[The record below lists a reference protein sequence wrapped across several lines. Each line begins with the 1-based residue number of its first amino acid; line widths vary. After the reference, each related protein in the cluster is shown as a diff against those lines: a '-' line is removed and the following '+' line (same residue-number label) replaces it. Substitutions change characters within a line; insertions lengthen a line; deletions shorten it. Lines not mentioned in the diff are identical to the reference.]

1 MSDEIKL
8 FEKKPFYIMII
19 DPGTINDLDWNNPD
33 YVQSIVS
40 KPFVKTELIEPSQ
53 FFESLSTFI
62 EIGKEEDNFHLITKC
77 IGEEKDYIYEMIY
90 IDTLNKDSKLQWNE
104 LASMLDMENEI
115 IRGKALLTKTYMP
128 TLKNDIIFQDMTSS
142 DLFKIIRNR
151 GFTKIVV
158 YDGDDSKLRE
168 DEFYGD
174 LDKFAEKF
182 FEGEYYKKKE
192 MAFLAH
198 NLNIY
203 YTLSDYGNSKIYGNL
218 LSGKIDKCFFFSMLT
233 DTIRANLTK
242 DELNKI
248 IELSS
253 ILVPPYKPDAKWY
266 EEEKDEHG
274 RRIIKNRFRIL
285 DNVYNENKNNNN
297 QNNK

>member
-1 MSDEIKL
+1 MSEEIIILDE
-8 FEKKPFYIMII
+8 KPFYIMII
-19 DPGTINDLDWNNPD
+19 KPGTINDLDWNNPD

-40 KPFVKTELIEPSQ
+40 KPFVKSELVNPSN
-53 FFESLSTFI
+53 FFESISTYLEI
-62 EIGKEEDNFHLITKC
+62 EKDDNSHLMTKC
-77 IGEEKDYIYEMIY
+77 IGEEKDYIYEMIHV
-90 IDTLNKDSKLQWNE
+90 DTLNKDSKLQWNE

-115 IRGKALLTKTYMP
+115 IRGPVVLTKTYIP
-128 TLKNDIIFQDMTSS
+128 TLKNDISFEDMTSS
-142 DLFKIIRNR
+142 ELFKIIRNR
-151 GFTKIVV
+151 GFTKIVI
-158 YDGDDSKLRE
+158 YDGDDAKLRE

-203 YTLSDYGNSKIYGNL
+203 YTLSDYGNSKICGNL

-253 ILVPPYKPDAKWY
+253 ILEPPYKPEGKWY
-266 EEEKDEHG
+266 EEEKDVHG

-285 DNVYNENKNNNN
+285 DNVYNENK
-297 QNNK
+297 K